1 MLLGLLVPLCLYAQ
15 DRPNGLYAVFQ
26 TSLGS
31 FTAKLY
37 EKETPGTVA
46 NFVELARGMK
56 ATRDPR
62 TGALV
67 KRPLYNNIVFHRV
80 VTGEMI
86 QAGDPTGTGRH
97 DCGVK
102 LRDEYLPGLRFGS
115 GGRLAMANTG
125 EPDSGGCQFFITVGP
140 MFPWSGKYVIFG
152 TVVEGLEVVSTINH
166 QPVKGDKPVR
176 PVQLIRVTIERVGPE
191 PTGKKK

>member
-1 MLLGLLVPLCLYAQ
+1 MCMYAQ

-37 EKETPGTVA
+37 EKETPETVA
-46 NFVELARGMK
+46 NFVALAQGTK

-62 TGALV
+62 TGAMV
-67 KRPLYNNIVFHRV
+67 KRPLYNNITFHRV

-102 LRDEYLPGLRFGS
+102 LRDEILPGLRFGG

-125 EPDSGGCQFFITVGP
+125 QPDSGGCQFFITVGP
-140 MFPWSGKYVIFG
+140 MPTWTGKYGIFG
-152 TVVEGLEVVSTINH
+152 DLVEGKEVVAKINH
-166 QPVKGDKPVR
+166 QPVREERLVH

-191 PTGKKK
+191 PGHKKK